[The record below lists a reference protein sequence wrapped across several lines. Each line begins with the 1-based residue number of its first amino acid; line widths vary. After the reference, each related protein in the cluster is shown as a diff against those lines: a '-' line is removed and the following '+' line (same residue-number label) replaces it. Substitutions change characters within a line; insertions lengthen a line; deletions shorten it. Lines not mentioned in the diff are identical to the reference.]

1 MSVVAKVE
9 SKAESQSLLDRFR
22 DARALFDREPEHIR
36 NVALGFVEFWRT
48 RKTPQAAYQ
57 SMIRLFCVT
66 GGKSND
72 FISRCLSLLYPPYRI
87 AKTAGVL
94 NIADER
100 ARTEAIE
107 TLKETGLY
115 VFPTRIPDE
124 ICDELLQIALTE
136 QCTSYSESGEK
147 TVGLYDRADPKAV
160 KYAIQSEALLNQ
172 PAVQRLISDTS
183 IIWLAQSYLGAKP
196 VLDHMVMWWI
206 TNINK
211 APDSQA
217 AQLYHFDMDKVK
229 FLKFFLYLT
238 DVGPDN
244 GPHCYVKRSQK
255 SGGIPTSLLER
266 GYTRLPDEDVEPFYP
281 REDIVEI
288 GGPRGTI
295 FAEDTRGLHKGTR
308 LLKDDRLV
316 FELEFSNSLFGSTR
330 NGPVLSKIHVPA
342 LSDALSRFPRVYSH
356 LDVRAR

>member
-1 MSVVAKVE
+1 MSVVA
-9 SKAESQSLLDRFR
+9 KAESQSLLHRFR
-22 DARALFDREPEHIR
+22 SARSMFHQEYEHFR

-48 RKTPQAAYQ
+48 RKTPMVAYQ

-72 FISRCLSLLYPPYRI
+72 FISWCLSLLYPPYRI
-87 AKTAGVL
+87 GTIAGVL
-94 NIADER
+94 NIEDEK
-100 ARTEAIE
+100 ARSEAIE

-136 QCTSYSESGEK
+136 QCVSYSPSGEK
-147 TVGLYDRADPKAV
+147 MVGPYDRANPKAV
-160 KYAIQSEALLNQ
+160 KYAVQADALVNR
-172 PAVQRLISDTS
+172 PAVQKLISDKS
-183 IIWLAQSYLGAKP
+183 VIWLAQAYLGAKP
-196 VLDHMVMWWI
+196 VLDHAVMWWI

-211 APDSQA
+211 TPDDQA

-238 DVGPDN
+238 DVGPEN
-244 GPHCYVKRSQK
+244 GPHCFIKRSQK
-255 SGGIPTSLLER
+255 SGGIPAPLLQR
-266 GYTRLPDEDVEPFYP
+266 GYARLPDQDVEPFYDP
-281 REDIVEI
+281 RDMVEI

-330 NGPVLSKIHVPA
+330 NGPTLSKIHVPE

-356 LDVRAR
+356 LDVQGK